1 MVRPTSVEAAEILV
15 EGSVLGTCLGLSLG
29 AVGVQSEDAL
39 RLRGPVAPRARRM
52 TALLGVRVIVLSLI
66 CAMALSIL
74 VSRHE
79 AGAAWQGLDVDI
91 SVTDGFVGRAVV
103 EGTGDGQL
111 EVVIVGP
118 VVREDKLKV
127 MVALGDAVHA
137 ALGDVMILV
146 DIIDARDRAGE
157 GAVPEEQPL

>member
-1 MVRPTSVEAAEILV
+1 MVRPTSVEAAEVLV
-15 EGSVLGTCLGLSLG
+15 EGPVLAACLGLSLG

-66 CAMALSIL
+66 SALAISIL

-91 SVTDGFVGRAVV
+91 SVTDGFVGRVLVEVIANVERQIAV
-103 EGTGDGQL
+103 
-111 EVVIVGP
+111 
-118 VVREDKLKV
+118 
-127 MVALGDAVHA
+127 
-137 ALGDVMILV
+137 
-146 DIIDARDRAGE
+146 
-157 GAVPEEQPL
+157 